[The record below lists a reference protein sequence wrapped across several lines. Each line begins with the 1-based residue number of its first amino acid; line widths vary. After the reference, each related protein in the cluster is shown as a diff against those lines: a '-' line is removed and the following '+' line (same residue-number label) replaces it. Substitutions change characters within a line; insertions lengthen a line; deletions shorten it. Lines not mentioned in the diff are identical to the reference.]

1 VWPAS
6 LSLSR
11 RARATRST
19 RAPPPP
25 PPPPAL
31 SPHPPPPQKKTTT
44 ATTTNQPT
52 TNSDYRTNSR
62 LDAYEAEGLDS
73 GVVEDMGYEEAQAAR
88 AAAEAT
94 MARRDAERGGGGR
107 RGRKR
112 MPGALEELDDEFNE
126 ARWNRMHRPRPGEA
140 GADDA
145 DDEGAAAAAAAA
157 EGAALVSADAFEPAR
172 GSVADWVAN
181 DPIAREVKR
190 RFEAFLRTFRDDKGD
205 AIYEQ
210 RIRKMV
216 TCESFCCC
224 VRVAGAQALKA
235 GAARLALAPRSFFPL
250 ARLPHPFFSPPP
262 PPSAP
267 PSTTTNHTTNS
278 QQAVARGQL
287 GRPRQ
292 RRPVPLGRRV
302 ARRRAPPAAGAAR
315 RGAARGGRAALPGVR
330 ADPRGAVRALHGP
343 ARRRQHPRPSVRFAR
358 LLCAIRGGGVRRSL
372 ARARARARS
381 TRRLRRPHPPPLRL
395 TPLLLPFLR
404 PLPPNKKNPAANK
417 NSTWHLGNLIKVR
430 GVVTRRSGVF
440 PQLRLVRYDCG
451 ACGEVLGPFAFNG
464 EREARP
470 AQCPACGAKG
480 PFTVNAAETLYQ
492 NYQKLTLQEAPG
504 SVPPGRLPRHKEV
517 VLLHD
522 LIDCARPGE
531 EVEVTGVYCSGYDP
545 SLNARNGFPVFSTH
559 VEANSVSKAADEYA
573 AARLTD
579 EERAEI
585 LRLAADPRIGERIV
599 RSMAPSIYGHENIKT
614 GLALAL
620 FGGVEKGGG
629 GSHRLR
635 GDINC
640 LLLGDPGTAKS
651 QFLKYVEKT
660 SARAVY
666 TTGKG
671 ASAVGLT
678 AAVHRDAVTREWTLE
693 GGALVLADRGVCLI
707 DEFDKMNDQDRVS
720 IHEAMEQ
727 QSISISKAGIVTSLQ
742 ARCSVVAAA
751 NPVGGRYD
759 PSRTFAENVEL
770 SDPILSRFDVLCV
783 VRDVVDP
790 VNDERLA
797 EFVVGSHAASHP
809 SAAAPAGGAAA
820 AAAAAASA
828 DPDLLPQATLRKYIT
843 YARQHCR
850 PRISQAGHEELLR
863 VYARLRAEAHRTGG
877 MPVAVRHLE
886 SMIRMA
892 EAHARM
898 HLRDAVTSADMA
910 VSIRC
915 MVESFVSTQ
924 KASAQRDLRRR
935 LRQYVVLPSDYHRV
949 LLHLL
954 RELAREKRQER
965 ALLAGGAAGRG
976 GGAAEGDDDEEGELS
991 VPLRSLEDRA
1001 RELDVADVRG
1011 FLESAAFR
1019 EAGFRLDADRAM
1031 LTVNA

>member
-1 VWPAS
+1 MFGCFVPALGFLS
-6 LSLSR
+6 PRAPRGGANKRATGPAPENKNKLSLPP
-11 RARATRST
+11 
-19 RAPPPP
+19 APPNN
-25 PPPPAL
+25 PAH
-31 SPHPPPPQKKTTT
+31 PDNPIKHPPPP
-44 ATTTNQPT
+44 
-52 TNSDYRTNSR
+52 
-62 LDAYEAEGLDS
+62 L
-73 GVVEDMGYEEAQAAR
+73 
-88 AAAEAT
+88 
-94 MARRDAERGGGGR
+94 
-107 RGRKR
+107 
-112 MPGALEELDDEFNE
+112 
-126 ARWNRMHRPRPGEA
+126 
-140 GADDA
+140 
-145 DDEGAAAAAAAA
+145 
-157 EGAALVSADAFEPAR
+157 
-172 GSVADWVAN
+172 
-181 DPIAREVKR
+181 
-190 RFEAFLRTFRDDKGD
+190 
-205 AIYEQ
+205 
-210 RIRKMV
+210 
-216 TCESFCCC
+216 
-224 VRVAGAQALKA
+224 
-235 GAARLALAPRSFFPL
+235 
-250 ARLPHPFFSPPP
+250 
-262 PPSAP
+262 
-267 PSTTTNHTTNS
+267 
-278 QQAVARGQL
+278 
-287 GRPRQ
+287 
-292 RRPVPLGRRV
+292 
-302 ARRRAPPAAGAAR
+302 
-315 RGAARGGRAALPGVR
+315 
-330 ADPRGAVRALHGP
+330 
-343 ARRRQHPRPSVRFAR
+343 
-358 LLCAIRGGGVRRSL
+358 
-372 ARARARARS
+372 
-381 TRRLRRPHPPPLRL
+381 
-395 TPLLLPFLR
+395 
-404 PLPPNKKNPAANK
+404 

-451 ACGEVLGPFAFNG
+451 GCGEVLGPFAFNG

-492 NYQKLTLQEAPG
+492 NYQKLTLQESPG

-531 EVEVTGVYCSGYDP
+531 EIEVTGVYCSGYDP

-559 VEANSVSKAADEYA
+559 VEANSISKAADAYA
-573 AARLTD
+573 AGRLTD
-579 EERAEI
+579 EDRAEI
-585 LRLAADPRIGERIV
+585 LRLAADPRIGQRVV
-599 RSMAPSIYGHENIKT
+599 RSIAPSIYGHENIKT

-620 FGGVEKGGG
+620 FGGVEKHSG

-635 GDINC
+635 GDINV

-660 SARAVY
+660 AARAVY

-797 EFVVGSHAASHP
+797 TFVVGSHAASHP
-809 SAAAPAGGAAA
+809 SLIPADGPLPESHAAQAGGRAGGG
-820 AAAAAASA
+820 A
-828 DPDLLPQATLRKYIT
+828 DADVLPQATLRKYIT
-843 YARQHCR
+843 YAKQHCR

-892 EAHARM
+892 EAHARL
-898 HLRDAVTSADMA
+898 HLRDAVTGDDMA

-924 KASAQRDLRRR
+924 KLSAQRDLRRR

-954 RELAREKRQER
+954 RELAREKRGER
-965 ALLAGGAAGRG
+965 ALMG
-976 GGAAEGDDDEEGELS
+976 GGGGGFEAEEGGGGGVEGAEEALA

-1001 RELDVADVRG
+1001 RELDVTDVKG
-1011 FLESAAFR
+1011 FLDSEAFR
-1019 EAGFRLDADRAM
+1019 EAGFRLDADRQM
-1031 LTVNA
+1031 LVLGSA

>member
-1 VWPAS
+1 
-6 LSLSR
+6 
-11 RARATRST
+11 
-19 RAPPPP
+19 
-25 PPPPAL
+25 
-31 SPHPPPPQKKTTT
+31 
-44 ATTTNQPT
+44 
-52 TNSDYRTNSR
+52 
-62 LDAYEAEGLDS
+62 
-73 GVVEDMGYEEAQAAR
+73 
-88 AAAEAT
+88 
-94 MARRDAERGGGGR
+94 
-107 RGRKR
+107 
-112 MPGALEELDDEFNE
+112 
-126 ARWNRMHRPRPGEA
+126 
-140 GADDA
+140 
-145 DDEGAAAAAAAA
+145 
-157 EGAALVSADAFEPAR
+157 
-172 GSVADWVAN
+172 
-181 DPIAREVKR
+181 
-190 RFEAFLRTFRDDKGD
+190 
-205 AIYEQ
+205 
-210 RIRKMV
+210 
-216 TCESFCCC
+216 
-224 VRVAGAQALKA
+224 
-235 GAARLALAPRSFFPL
+235 
-250 ARLPHPFFSPPP
+250 
-262 PPSAP
+262 
-267 PSTTTNHTTNS
+267 
-278 QQAVARGQL
+278 
-287 GRPRQ
+287 
-292 RRPVPLGRRV
+292 
-302 ARRRAPPAAGAAR
+302 
-315 RGAARGGRAALPGVR
+315 
-330 ADPRGAVRALHGP
+330 
-343 ARRRQHPRPSVRFAR
+343 
-358 LLCAIRGGGVRRSL
+358 
-372 ARARARARS
+372 
-381 TRRLRRPHPPPLRL
+381 
-395 TPLLLPFLR
+395 
-404 PLPPNKKNPAANK
+404 
-417 NSTWHLGNLIKVR
+417 VR

-451 ACGEVLGPFAFNG
+451 GCGEVLGPFAFNG
-464 EREARP
+464 DREARP

-531 EVEVTGVYCSGYDP
+531 EIEVTGIYCSGYDP

-559 VEANSVSKAADEYA
+559 VEANSIAKAADAYA

-585 LRLAADPRIGERIV
+585 LRLAADPRIGQRIV
-599 RSMAPSIYGHENIKT
+599 KSIAPSIYGHENIKT

-620 FGGVEKGGG
+620 FGGVEKHSG

-635 GDINC
+635 GDINV

-660 SARAVY
+660 AARAVY

-809 SAAAPAGGAAA
+809 SLVPPEGPLPERPPAAANAATTA
-820 AAAAAASA
+820 TDA
-828 DPDLLPQATLRKYIT
+828 DVLPQGTLRKYIT

-892 EAHARM
+892 ESHARM
-898 HLRDAVTSADMA
+898 HLRDAVTGDDMA
-910 VSIRC
+910 VAIRC

-965 ALLAGGAAGRG
+965 ALMGTAGGREEEEDEAAL
-976 GGAAEGDDDEEGELS
+976 A
-991 VPLRSLEDRA
+991 VPLRALEDRA

-1011 FLESAAFR
+1011 FLESPAFR
-1019 EAGFRLDADRAM
+1019 EAGFRLDSDRAM
-1031 LTVNA
+1031 LVVNA